1 METIRGSG
9 FREPFPH
16 LIFNNFYNEE
26 ELDLIWEE
34 LNFYT
39 KPNKL
44 FEAKDFGGAF
54 ERTNS
59 HAIALDELY
68 SKKYRSISNILTV
81 NRKLFTSGILDVFA
95 EIHESC
101 WIAPMCDY
109 DITKVRYYHDKE
121 YYEAHTDKSFQFL
134 AFSYFYK
141 EPKKFTGGELF
152 FPRHNYEL
160 TCENNSIIILPGW
173 VKHGVKEVK
182 IEDSNYYDGW
192 GRYAITSFFTNANQ
206 KMINESD
213 TI

>member
-1 METIRGSG
+1 MPQELVCNA
-9 FREPFPH
+9 FEKPFPH
-16 LIFNNFYNEE
+16 LIVDNFYDDE
-26 ELDLIWEE
+26 ELELIWEE
-34 LNFYT
+34 LKFYT
-39 KPNKL
+39 KPGKL
-44 FEAKDFGGAF
+44 LEAKDFGGVV
-54 ERTNS
+54 EKTN
-59 HAIALDELY
+59 HRALQLDVIY
-68 SKKYRSISNILTV
+68 DGYRDLSNILTV
-81 NRKLFTSGILDVFA
+81 NRKLFTSKILDVFA

-152 FPRHNYEL
+152 FPKHNYEL

-173 VKHGVKEVK
+173 VKHGVKEIK
-182 IEDSNYYDGW
+182 IENSNYYDGW